1 MAVLTLTDQLTSLEV
16 AKRLNGP
23 NRDSRMIIEEL
34 ARLDELL
41 LDAPLIEA
49 NKGTIHSTVVRTA
62 LPHGEHRGYN
72 EGVGKSSSQTKTIE
86 DVISNIEI
94 FSQVDA
100 QLIDESGFDDADH
113 KAELLMSEQSAFIEG
128 LSQDMTDDIMYGNHD
143 ADPHYT
149 NGFAHRLNKINGE
162 TVIDMGGTGNALT
175 SIYLIKWAR
184 DKAHLIYPKGHK
196 TFGVEVENLGRVLC
210 KDANNKEFMGYKTHY
225 RIARGL
231 AVRNSKSVIRLA
243 NIDKTA
249 SNIGEKIA
257 EYIATN
263 IDNLAVGGGTITIA
277 CNPVIKGIL
286 NWTANKKSNVIY
298 PAKDP
303 YGNDLL
309 QIGEGRIRKCP
320 SILMTESQ
328 VV

>member
-1 MAVLTLTDQLTSLEV
+1 MAVLSLTDQLTSLEV
-16 AKRLNGP
+16 AKRLNGSNP
-23 NRDSRMIIEEL
+23 DCRMIIEEL

-49 NKGTIHSTVVRTA
+49 NKGTVHSTLVRTA

-100 QLIDESGFDDADH
+100 QLIDEAGFDNANH
-113 KAELLMSEQSAFIEG
+113 RAELLMSEQAAFIEG
-128 LSQDMTDDIMYGNHD
+128 LSQDMTDDILYGNHN

-149 NGFAHRLNKINGE
+149 NGFATRLNKINGE
-162 TVIDMGGTGNALT
+162 TVIDMGGTGNNLT

-196 TFGVEVENLGRVLC
+196 TFGVEVEDLGRH
-210 KDANNKEFMGYKTHY
+210 KIEDGNGKSYMGYETHY

-231 AVRNSKSVIRLA
+231 AVRHSKSVIRLA

-257 EYIATN
+257 EYISKN

-286 NWTANKKSNVIY
+286 NWTANQKSNVIY
-298 PAKDP
+298 PSSDP
-303 YGNDLL
+303 WGNDVLK
-309 QIGEGRIRKCP
+309 IGDGRIRKCP

>member
-1 MAVLTLTDQLTSLEV
+1 MAVLTLTDRLTSLEV

-94 FSQVDA
+94 FSEVDA
-100 QLIDESGFDDADH
+100 QLIDEAGFDDADH

-149 NGFAHRLNKINGE
+149 NGFAHRYNKINGE

-175 SIYLIKWAR
+175 SVYLIKWNR

-196 TFGVEVENLGRVLC
+196 TFGVEVENLGRMLI
-210 KDANNKEFMGYKTHY
+210 KDSNGKEFMGYKTHY

-231 AVRNSKSVIRLA
+231 AVRHSKSVIRLA

-257 EYIATN
+257 EYIAKN
-263 IDNLAVGGGTITIA
+263 LDNLAVGGGTITIA

-286 NWTANKKSNVIY
+286 NWTANQKSNVIY

-303 YGNDLL
+303 WGNDVL

-328 VV
+328 VS

>member
-1 MAVLTLTDQLTSLEV
+1 MAVLTMTEQLTSLEV
-16 AKRLNGP
+16 AKRLNGS
-23 NRDSRMIIEEL
+23 NRDCRMIIEEL

-49 NKGTIHSTVVRTA
+49 NKGTVHSTVVRTA

-94 FSQVDA
+94 FSEVDA
-100 QLIDESGFDDADH
+100 QLIDEAGFDSEDH
-113 KAELLMSEQSAFIEG
+113 KAELLMSEQSAFLEG

-149 NGFAHRLNKINGE
+149 NGFAHRLNKIDGE

-225 RIARGL
+225 RSARGL

-309 QIGEGRIRKCP
+309 QIGEGRISKCP

>member
-1 MAVLTLTDQLTSLEV
+1 MAVLTMTEQLTSMEV

-23 NRDSRMIIEEL
+23 NADCRLIIEEL

-94 FSQVDA
+94 FSEVDA
-100 QLIDESGFDDADH
+100 QLIDEAGYDTEKH
-113 KAELLMSEQSAFIEG
+113 KAELLMSEQAAFLEG

-143 ADPHYT
+143 ADSHYT

-162 TVIDMGGTGNALT
+162 TVIDMGGTGNNLT

-257 EYIATN
+257 EYVATN
-263 IDNLAVGGGTITIA
+263 IDNLAVGGGTISIA

-286 NWTANKKSNVIY
+286 NWTANQKSNVIY